1 MSGDEKE
8 NMLIAIFLNAGLV
21 VLVPEGSLRGCQIS
35 GAFTTNCGVPAKLAD
50 KKDPCSE

>member
-8 NMLIAIFLNAGLV
+8 NILIAGFLISGLV
-21 VLVPEGSLRGCQIS
+21 VLVPEGELRGCQTS
-35 GAFTTNCGVPAKLAD
+35 RAFATNCGVPAKLAD